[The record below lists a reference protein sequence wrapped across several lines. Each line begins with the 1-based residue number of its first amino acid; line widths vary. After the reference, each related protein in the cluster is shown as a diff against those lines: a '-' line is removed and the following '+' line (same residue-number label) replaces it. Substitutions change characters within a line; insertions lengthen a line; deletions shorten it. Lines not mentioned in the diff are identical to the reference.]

1 MKRSKKGIELLIG
14 SSDVNSIFGCRELR
28 KDRKI
33 GTEDIYINKTNA
45 FLSSSDFCLL
55 SKNPFPSYVKSTR
68 ALINNITTT
77 LMYFNSNSYF
87 LLQSNPKIPL
97 LYSLPKIHKDNIPIR
112 PIVSF
117 VGSPVYKISIFL
129 NKIFKAHLPIK
140 FDFSL
145 RNSIELANL
154 LSELE

>member
-1 MKRSKKGIELLIG
+1 
-14 SSDVNSIFGCRELR
+14 
-28 KDRKI
+28 
-33 GTEDIYINKTNA
+33 
-45 FLSSSDFCLL
+45 
-55 SKNPFPSYVKSTR
+55 
-68 ALINNITTT
+68 
-77 LMYFNSNSYF
+77 MYFNSNSYF
-87 LLQSNPKIPL
+87 LLLSNPKIPL

-154 LSELE
+154 LSELEVPDNCFVMSFDIKNLFPLFLLLNV